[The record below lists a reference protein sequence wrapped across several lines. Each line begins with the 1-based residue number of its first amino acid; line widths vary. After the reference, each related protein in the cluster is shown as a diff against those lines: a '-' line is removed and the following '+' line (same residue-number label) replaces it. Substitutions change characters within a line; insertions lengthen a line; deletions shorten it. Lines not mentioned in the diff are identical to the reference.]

1 MAEPAAPFKYPSL
14 YSPGQVAF
22 NNNAEMSNLL
32 SMFAG
37 PMLPLLTG
45 ANNFLPHMMPS
56 QGLMD
61 QYMMRQYQNQTRISA
76 FSMAGA
82 GNQDVAKRLLAMRSG
97 FTDDPASELNKQQ
110 AEQFAGLINNPITKA
125 IAGAVMGP
133 ENLEAMLH
141 GRKGDVAALNNV
153 ANQIGFFRNDPSG
166 AKRMDAQSLEDFSRG
181 VYSHLYEEGGNSE
194 TLERSAR
201 TLRGPADTYNAN
213 EDVVALKK
221 QAGFENRTVVSDDEI
236 QTRAQKRL
244 ADKELSEEDV
254 AATYKK
260 FVLGDEKD
268 PTKQLAEL
276 GKFDEAIKA
285 LDQTIKSKSADKGG
299 LLGKDEVTVEKT
311 IEQARENRLGQ
322 MHGFMAGQA
331 GQIAEQMFQRGML
344 PQAIGA
350 MTPAERVK
358 LIADDSKDQD
368 PATRRRLAEEFG
380 KRDLMARDPDYANL
394 TPEKQREVLAANMSE
409 GRNYSGKI
417 DAAMTAI
424 KDFNEGKGGSVE
436 TIEKMEG
443 FEAVAGNVDAKRS
456 ASAIKK
462 YAGAVAAVREIFGDN
477 GNPNAPMPAL
487 LAALDQLSQ
496 GAAGQMDPRKIET
509 SLRAMQQVA
518 RESGIGFEQMA
529 GMSAQMGAMGDML
542 GISKSQTIHNQVNA
556 MAMVKTMRD
565 SGAFSQQ
572 RFGAM
577 SQAEALNEV
586 GRSFQAGE
594 ASDNSRAM
602 GALASLYNLDQNA
615 DPGKRAFAADSEFVK
630 AMEAYTNPSSGG
642 KYTVK
647 DADGNLVEKDIFE
660 IVGREG
666 PQALQ
671 RMFKDAGGTESQF
684 AAAFRNPDTQQ
695 NAVAGS
701 GLLTQKHEML
711 RDINNRVVSGML
723 HTSFDKAGIANSGM
737 VADTAGYA
745 LSELVLN
752 SAMMK
757 PEEQVKHV
765 QDNMEATF
773 KAAFQR
779 QGKTEAEADRLA
791 KQATQATLGSDPA
804 KQQQRVAE
812 IINESS
818 AFVYEES
825 GLNMQKQAQKF
836 ANGTPEKAAKE
847 AQRAATVAQ
856 RKAETGLNFNSQ
868 PLARVS
874 DYLLKTGEKNG
885 KVTFDGLFGAL
896 ANLIP
901 EDELRANYTRGMEG
915 GLNFVQEELDSLN
928 VNEEFVSGLVKEKD
942 DATLKKLAGV
952 DDKTTVVDDEEFD
965 KRYAA
970 KFDAAL
976 KDDKTV
982 TEAFKRLRGDT
993 KLSVDEQR
1001 KELSTDERFQTEQKQ
1016 ATLGPDEIS
1025 RRQLG
1030 DRALRESEGKFRE
1043 IEGEAPEV
1051 RAAREQ
1057 RREDLQTVRASFFQG
1072 ADSSKLNAGVHSALR
1087 LFGVD
1092 ATEKK
1097 DGKTLAAEL
1106 TSLINSSD
1114 TDPKKEEAHKTNLAN
1129 RVAEL
1134 AKEKNLTQ
1142 EQQKT
1147 LTDTFEA
1154 QRTGV
1159 KIDPEAVG
1167 LEMAAAAGSAQQAAQ
1182 QIANASIDA
1191 TNVTIKADKVDGV
1204 GKPDGAQASSAA
1216 TDAAA
1221 NAPAADAL
1229 PKTGASAGPDK
1240 AGATTAAAASKDAS
1254 AAAQNTAAAGERVAA
1269 TPPPSPSGS
1278 GNGELTVVSG
1288 KLKLEN
1294 LEAGVLEVMA
1304 KQGRPPAQ
1312 TPGNGPGIGQTA

>member
-1 MAEPAAPFKYPSL
+1 MAEPAAPFKNLSL

-32 SMFAG
+32 SMFTG
-37 PMLPLLTG
+37 PMLPLVAG
-45 ANNFLPHMMPS
+45 PGNFLPHMMPS
-56 QGLMD
+56 QGRMD
-61 QYMMRQYQNQTRISA
+61 QFMLRQYQMQTTASA
-76 FSMAGA
+76 MSMAGA
-82 GNQDVAKRLLAMRSG
+82 GNQDVAKRLLAMRSAL
-97 FTDDPASELNKQQ
+97 TEKPASELNKQQ
-110 AEQFAGLINNPITKA
+110 AEQFAGFINNPAAKF
-125 IAGAVMGP
+125 IAGSVLGH
-133 ENLEAMLH
+133 ENVEAMLH
-141 GRKGDVAALNNV
+141 GRRGDVAALNAVSNR
-153 ANQIGFFRNDPSG
+153 IGFFRNSPSG
-166 AKRMDAQSLEDFSRG
+166 ARRMNAQSLEAFSRG
-181 VYSHLYEEGGNSE
+181 VYSHMYDEGGNSE
-194 TLERSAR
+194 GLEQSAR
-201 TLRGPADTYNAN
+201 TVGGSVADYNAH
-213 EDVVALKK
+213 EDIKTLKK
-221 QAGFENRTVVSDDEI
+221 QAGFEARTVVSDNEI

-311 IEQARENRLGQ
+311 IDQARENRLGQ

-331 GQIAEQMFQRGML
+331 GQIAEQLFQRGML

-350 MTPAERVK
+350 LTPAERVK
-358 LIADDSKDQD
+358 LIADNSKDED

-380 KRDLMARDPDYANL
+380 KRDLMARDPDYAKE
-394 TPEKQREVLAANMSE
+394 TPEKQREKLAANMRE
-409 GRNYSGKI
+409 GRNYVGKI

-424 KDFNEGKGGSVE
+424 KDFNGDDGGSVE
-436 TIEKMEG
+436 AIEKMEG
-443 FEAVAGNVDAKRS
+443 FEAIAGNVDAKRS
-456 ASAIKK
+456 AAAIKK

-487 LAALDQLSQ
+487 LAALDHLSQ
-496 GAAGQMDPRKIET
+496 GAAAQMDPQKIET

-542 GISKSQTIHNQVNA
+542 GISKSQTLHNQVNA

-565 SGAFSQQ
+565 SGAFSQP

-602 GALASLYNLDQNA
+602 GALASLYNLDQSA
-615 DPGKRAFAADSEFVK
+615 APGKRAFAADSEFVK
-630 AMEAYTNPSSGG
+630 AMGAYTNPSSGG

-647 DADGNLVEKDIFE
+647 GADDTLVEKNIFE
-660 IVGREG
+660 IVGRD
-666 PQALQ
+666 PRALQ
-671 RMFKDAGGTESQF
+671 QMFMSAGGTASQL
-684 AAAFRNPDTQQ
+684 AAAFGNPDTQQ
-695 NAVAGS
+695 SAIAGS
-701 GLLTQKHEML
+701 GLLTQKYEML
-711 RDINNRVVSGML
+711 RDINNRVVSGRL
-723 HTSFDKAGIANSGM
+723 HTSFDKTGIANAGM

-752 SAMMK
+752 SAEMK
-757 PEEQVKHV
+757 PEEQAKHV

-791 KQATQATLGSDPA
+791 KQATQAILGSDPA
-804 KQQQRVAE
+804 EQQQRVAE
-812 IINESS
+812 IINAAS
-818 AFVYEES
+818 AFVSEES
-825 GLNMQKQAQKF
+825 GVNMQRQAQKF
-836 ANGTPEKAAKE
+836 ANGRAEKAAE
-847 AQRAATVAQ
+847 ESRRAATVAQ

-868 PLARVS
+868 PLARIS

-896 ANLIP
+896 ADLIP
-901 EDELRANYTRGMEG
+901 EDELRKNYTRGMEG

-952 DDKTTVVDDEEFD
+952 DDKTTVVTVVDDEEFD

-1001 KELSTDERFQTEQKQ
+1001 KVLSTDERFQAEQRQ

-1030 DRALRESEGKFRE
+1030 DRALRNSEGKFRE

-1057 RREDLQTVRASFFQG
+1057 RREDMQTLRASFFQG
-1072 ADSSKLNAGVHSALR
+1072 ADAGKLNAGIHAALR

-1097 DGKTLAAEL
+1097 GGVTLAAEL

-1114 TDPKKEEAHKTNLAN
+1114 TDPEKEKAHKTNLAN

-1154 QRTGV
+1154 QRTGN
-1159 KIDPEAVG
+1159 KIDLEAVG
-1167 LEMAAAAGSAQQAAQ
+1167 LEMAAAASSAQQVAQ
-1182 QIANASIDA
+1182 QIATATIDA
-1191 TNVTIKADKVDGV
+1191 TNVTIKTDKVDGV

-1229 PKTGASAGPDK
+1229 PKTGASAGSDK
-1240 AGATTAAAASKDAS
+1240 AGATTAAGASKDAS
-1254 AAAQNTAAAGERVAA
+1254 AAAQNTAAAGERVVA
-1269 TPPPSPSGS
+1269 TPQPPPRG
-1278 GNGELTVVSG
+1278 GNDDLTVVSG
-1288 KLKLEN
+1288 TLKLEN
-1294 LEAGVLEVMA
+1294 LEAGVIAAMA
-1304 KQGRPPAQ
+1304 KRGGTPIQ
-1312 TPGNGPGIGQTA
+1312 TPDNAAAIRA